1 MKKYTVVA
9 LILLTC
15 LLFACSIEGGNENV
29 EGAKMVAIIKNIDDK
44 IEVEVIE
51 GDYGAFGVYWV
62 LVNSDTV
69 YLNENGNRV
78 FKSAIKV
85 GDTVETI
92 SESTSLSSTSL
103 SLDASTVNSLGRS
116 AGLAFTSISS
126 RACVI
131 AK

>member
-15 LLFACSIEGGNENV
+15 LLFACSVEGGNENV
-29 EGAKMVAIIKNIDDK
+29 EGAKMVAVIKNIDDK

-85 GDTVETI
+85 GDTVEITYGGQVMMSYPPQI
-92 SESTSLSSTSL
+92 VALK
-103 SLDASTVNSLGRS
+103 
-116 AGLAFTSISS
+116 IQ
-126 RACVI
+126 I
-131 AK
+131 K